1 MGFDHYNKP
10 NKKYR
15 NDYDYQTYSNN
26 RPIGAEMGLNILKKI
41 LNNRKLKTIL
51 IIAVSLLLI
60 IIIGLIILVFPFL
73 VKIFNYISENGVQ
86 GLVEFVTGA
95 INKIWTGS
103 K

>member
-1 MGFDHYNKP
+1 MGFDYYNKSAR
-10 NKKYR
+10 KYR
-15 NDYDYQTYSNN
+15 NDYDYHTYSDF
-26 RPIGAEMGLNILKKI
+26 RPNGSEMWLNILKKI
-41 LNNRKLKTIL
+41 LNNRKLKTIV

-60 IIIGLIILVFPFL
+60 IIIGLIIIVFPFL

>member
-1 MGFDHYNKP
+1 MGFDYYNKP
-10 NKKYR
+10 TRKYR
-15 NDYDYQTYSNN
+15 DDYDYNSYSDHRPN
-26 RPIGAEMGLNILKKI
+26 RSEMGLNILKKI
-41 LNNRKLKTIL
+41 LNNRKLKTVL

-60 IIIGLIILVFPFL
+60 IIIGLIVLLFPFL

-86 GLVEFVTGA
+86 GLVELVTEI